1 MDMKQI
7 LQAYDSAGQSRP
19 VEGSNDMKK
28 FMQIVEGRGPLDRTS
43 QAQSIATQTPATKQ
57 TVTSPG
63 RDVDENVK
71 SSIIGK
77 NFKSVYNKLLE
88 TKRNQSANP
97 ISERVTPNPDGSYP
111 EPNPNVNTLTGR
123 PNPPAPEPA
132 PTNIKP
138 SGATVQ
144 FGGTTYTV
152 MGTFGD
158 GMKPR
163 IGRSDKVIPAK
174 AYVMGDKMYVFL
186 DNNVQENNLNEK
198 CWPTHK
204 QIGMKKKG
212 GRMVPNCV
220 PKENINVD
228 ESGLQYHTG
237 VKKHG
242 EKYMR
247 LAADAA
253 RKGASQQELGRLR
266 DKHSK
271 AYKNKEGK

>member
-1 MDMKQI
+1 MDMKKI
-7 LQAYDSAGQSRP
+7 LQAYDSASQSRP

-28 FMQIVEGRGPLDRTS
+28 FMQIVEGQGPLDRTS
-43 QAQSIATQTPATKQ
+43 QAQSSAMQTPATKH
-57 TVTSPG
+57 TVASSA

-71 SSIIGK
+71 SSMIGK

-88 TKRNQSANP
+88 TKRQSANP
-97 ISERVTPNPDGSYP
+97 ITERVTPNPDGSYP
-111 EPNPNVNTLTGR
+111 DPKVNRLTGQ

-138 SGATVQ
+138 SGATVV
-144 FGGTTYTV
+144 FGGTTYNV

-158 GMKPR
+158 GIRPR
-163 IGRSDKVIPAK
+163 IGPSDKVIPAK
-174 AYVMGDKMYVFL
+174 AYVKGDKMYVFL
-186 DNNVQENNLNEK
+186 DNNVQEDNLNEK